1 MNSSSLSAVQTLD
14 QAVLMRL
21 LCNTL
26 VTRNASGTRWQL
38 NCAPATCASASRCV
52 CRPPSQTTWSSQR
65 AVLGL
70 CALRWPRSLS
80 GASRVRQQIRSGYAR
95 RNWPRPLRA
104 ELRVWQQIAAHSA
117 ASLPWQPADPAELCA
132 AVRLRAVSEQAR
144 MTVQVAWRAFG
155 GPGTGGGLGLELR
168 RCEET
173 SKSAPSELG
182 KHINTHTSS
191 PTNSSM
197 RGFRGEGC
205 SEETVE
211 WASVSQAFCRLVG
224 DALLRCW

>member
-1 MNSSSLSAVQTLD
+1 
-14 QAVLMRL
+14 MRL

-104 ELRVWQQIAAHSA
+104 ELRVWQQIAAHLA
-117 ASLPWQPADPAELCA
+117 ANCCAFGSKPPMAAGGPSRALCGG
-132 AVRLRAVSEQAR
+132 
-144 MTVQVAWRAFG
+144 QVARGVRASSDDSSGRVARVWRSWH
-155 GPGTGGGLGLELR
+155 R
-168 RCEET
+168 R
-173 SKSAPSELG
+173 
-182 KHINTHTSS
+182 
-191 PTNSSM
+191 
-197 RGFRGEGC
+197 
-205 SEETVE
+205 
-211 WASVSQAFCRLVG
+211 WAWA
-224 DALLRCW
+224 